1 MSPVDPKQE
10 SWLNAIKVYTH
21 PRALTLL
28 FFGFSSGL
36 PLLLVFGTLSF
47 WLREAGVERSLI
59 TYFSWVGLAY
69 GFKWLWAPLVD
80 RLPLPLLSKTLG
92 RRRSWLLLSQL
103 GLAAGLAGLAFSD
116 PHANL
121 RLMAILALVVAFCSA
136 TQDIVID
143 AYRIESAAERLQA
156 AMAATYMAGYRL
168 AMIVAGAGA
177 LALAAWASTD
187 SAVYNLQ
194 AWRVAYLVMAGLMLV
209 GLITT
214 LIVNEPDSVEM
225 DEETREQQARIIGFS
240 ERYAHLPDL
249 LARFIGWG
257 YVAILCPFID
267 FIRRYGSHALIIL
280 ALIGTYRI
288 SDVMLGIIA
297 NVFYVDMGFSKE
309 EIAQI
314 IKIYGVIMTIV
325 GAGLGGILV
334 NRFGVMRIM
343 FIGALLV
350 ALTNL
355 LFAWLA
361 TLGNNTAALTLVI
374 SLDNLSGGIATA
386 AFVAYLSSLTNIQ
399 YSATQYALFSSVM
412 LLFPKFLGGF
422 SGGFVDQYDYPV
434 FFTGVALLGLPVL
447 ILVWLA
453 AGANRAAGNDTD
465 TTTHQLQTK
474 RTTN

>member
-1 MSPVDPKQE
+1 MPAVEPCTE
-10 SWLNAIKVYTH
+10 SWGDSLKIYLH
-21 PRALTLL
+21 PRAITLF

-47 WLREAGVERSLI
+47 WLREAGVDRSII

-69 GFKWLWAPLVD
+69 GFKWLWSPLID
-80 RLPLPLLSKTLG
+80 RLPLPLLASLLG
-92 RRRSWLLLSQL
+92 RRRSWLFLSQISL
-103 GLAAGLAGLAFSD
+103 IAGLSGLAVMNPLQNLELMAACALMVAFS
-116 PHANL
+116 
-121 RLMAILALVVAFCSA
+121 SA

-143 AYRIESAAERLQA
+143 AYRIESAEERLQA
-156 AMAATYMAGYRL
+156 AMAATYMAGYRI

-177 LALAAWASTD
+177 LALAAWFSNNPDGYDLA
-187 SAVYNLQ
+187 
-194 AWRVAYLVMAGLMLV
+194 AWRFAYFSMAALMLTGV
-209 GLITT
+209 FTT
-214 LIVNEPDSVEM
+214 LLVREPKAVET
-225 DEETREQQARIIGFS
+225 DEYTLEQQQKFIQFS
-240 ERYAHLPDL
+240 QHYAHLPDL
-249 LARFIGWG
+249 LARFIGWS
-257 YVAILCPFID
+257 YIAIFCPFAD
-267 FIRRYGSHALIIL
+267 FIKRYGKQALIIL

-288 SDVMLGIIA
+288 SDVILGIIA

-334 NRFGVMRIM
+334 NRFGVSRIL
-343 FIGALLV
+343 FLGALLA

-361 TLGNNTAALTLVI
+361 TVGHDTLALTLVI

-422 SGGFVDQYDYPV
+422 SGGIVDQFGYEY
-434 FFTGVALLGLPVL
+434 FFIGTALLGLPVL
-447 ILVWLA
+447 LLVHLA
-453 AGANRAAGNDTD
+453 SR
-465 TTTHQLQTK
+465 K
-474 RTTN
+474 KS